1 MSSAQALLPNRMTLG
16 DALMANVNARYIV
29 INPTNIVLADG
40 LLFEAE
46 NRTSIKFAQNC
57 GTNAVKYKI
66 GSDLTGPDDFHG
78 ILAGGSAEDDG
89 LGSVLDLSKIQEA
102 IYILAVT
109 GTPRVATVLG
119 YPNA

>member
-1 MSSAQALLPNRMTLG
+1 MSSYQALLPNRLTLG

-29 INPTNIVLADG
+29 INPPALVTADG
-40 LLFEAE
+40 QLFAAE
-46 NRTSIKFAQNC
+46 TRTSIKFAQNC
-57 GTNAVKYKI
+57 GTTAVKYKI
-66 GSDLTGPDDFHG
+66 GSEITGADDFHG

-89 LGSVLDLSKIQEA
+89 LGSVIDFSKIQDA
-102 IYILAVT
+102 IYIEAVT